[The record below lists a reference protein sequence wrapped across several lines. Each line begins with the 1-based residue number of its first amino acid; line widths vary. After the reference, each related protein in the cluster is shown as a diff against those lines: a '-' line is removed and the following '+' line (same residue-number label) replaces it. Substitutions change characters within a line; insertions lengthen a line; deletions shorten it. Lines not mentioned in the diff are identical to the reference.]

1 MSDELHLTTRKA
13 EVFPACGKGL
23 SSSHSVRI
31 KVNRLDQ
38 TGSVLILALV
48 YILSVGLI
56 VGAIATWAMN
66 DLNNTTKF
74 RAARSLQYA
83 ASGAMEVAIHSIRYN
98 PQLGTIAGG
107 NSPLQT
113 CWGSPWV
120 PPSQSV
126 VTTNNVV
133 VAVWCQTYEDLT
145 NGALLNS
152 GGTTRVVTL
161 SACLSSVLATNCAS
175 SPLLQAVVAFD
186 DYQGGFKLNQT
197 CTPPPTGTCGAFQKL
212 ESWTWGGAATT
223 TTTTTIAG

>member
-1 MSDELHLTTRKA
+1 MSDELHLTSRKE
-13 EVFPACGKGL
+13 EVFPSCGIGL
-23 SSSHSVRI
+23 SSSHSLRI

-74 RAARSLQYA
+74 RAARSQQYA

-98 PQLGTIAGG
+98 PQLGTIVGG
-107 NSPLQT
+107 NSPLQV
-113 CWGSPWV
+113 CWGTG
-120 PPSQSV
+120 SQSV

-133 VAVWCQTYEDLT
+133 VAVWCQTYEDLS
-145 NGALLNS
+145 NGAIRNS
-152 GGTTRVVTL
+152 GGITRVVTL
-161 SACLSSVLATNCAS
+161 SACLSSVLATNCAR
-175 SPLLQAVVAFD
+175 SPLLQAVVGFD
-186 DYQGGFKLNQT
+186 DYLGGFKLNQT

-212 ESWTWGGAATT
+212 ASWTWGGAATT
-223 TTTTTIAG
+223 TTTTTTIAG